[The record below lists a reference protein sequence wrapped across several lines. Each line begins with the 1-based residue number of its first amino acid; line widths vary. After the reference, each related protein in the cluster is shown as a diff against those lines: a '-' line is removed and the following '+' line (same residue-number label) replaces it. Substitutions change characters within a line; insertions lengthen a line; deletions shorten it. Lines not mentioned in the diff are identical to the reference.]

1 MTLIRNVMLALI
13 VLLNPMYL
21 CSDDK
26 KSSSQEINSPDFRII
41 LNKDNTNKE
50 ELIACIPE
58 SFVIAL
64 HCEDESIDIE
74 FLPKN
79 EHFYNW
85 SETISISIFDSESR
99 EDPYDE
105 NVRKRLT
112 SAFLENSHT
121 KEEIFESSCR
131 AYTENGKDIMT
142 LFSDMQATHI
152 GAKLDDPK
160 RRIQGK
166 NELFMLKVIQASNKT
181 MFIRYA
187 IRYNDSSDINK
198 KEKLTKKM
206 HQFLDTCLIKT
217 TNLNNNN
224 VIAS

>member
-1 MTLIRNVMLALI
+1 MTLMRKVMLMLII
-13 VLLNPMYL
+13 VLNPLYL
-21 CSDDK
+21 CSVDK
-26 KSSSQEINSPDFRII
+26 ESTSQEINSPDFRII
-41 LNKDNTNKE
+41 LNKNNTNKE

-64 HCEDESIDIE
+64 HCEDENIDIE

-85 SETISISIFDSESR
+85 SETISISIFDSESI

-105 NVRKRLT
+105 NVRKRLI
-112 SAFLENSHT
+112 SAFVENSHT
-121 KEEIFESSCR
+121 KDEIFESSCR
-131 AYTENGKDIMT
+131 AYTENERDVMT

-166 NELFMLKVIQASNKT
+166 NELFMLKVIQASKKI

-187 IRYNDSSDINK
+187 ARYNESSDINK

-206 HQFLDTCLIKT
+206 QRFLDTCLIKT
-217 TNLNNNN
+217 T
-224 VIAS
+224 ISSTK